1 MVILVLT
8 VTLNK
13 WLDSAS
19 IATYSG
25 VLGRGG
31 LVKSQLDKAIG
42 SKLSP
47 DNTPCTDAWGA
58 FSTYAKNK
66 GIVKRNLIGLIPNLK
81 CDGSV
86 NL

>member
-13 WLDSAS
+13 SLDSAS

-42 SKLSP
+42 FKVV
-47 DNTPCTDAWGA
+47 T
-58 FSTYAKNK
+58 
-66 GIVKRNLIGLIPNLK
+66 R
-81 CDGSV
+81 
-86 NL
+86 